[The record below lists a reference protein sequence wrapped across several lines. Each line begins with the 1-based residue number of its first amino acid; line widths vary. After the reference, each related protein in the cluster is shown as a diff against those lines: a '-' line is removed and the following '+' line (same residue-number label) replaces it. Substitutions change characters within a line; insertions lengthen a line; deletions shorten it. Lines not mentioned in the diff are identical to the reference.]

1 MFKKQIMQVYLQTFI
16 LNWKRV
22 AMILMEMHYV
32 LNYLLIQTHQK
43 KEKLLSLLIRMSKN
57 TSKSKLS
64 FTRKIKNWN
73 LIRIYKIPVKHQKII
88 LILIKLCLNQSILW
102 LKLMI
107 QWTKFFQIF
116 NFNFIYENN
125 TFWKL

>member
-107 QWTKFFQIF
+107 QWTRFFQIF

-125 TFWKL
+125 IFWKL